1 MPQSRLQGLIR
12 EIDSVL
18 PPEQRKRKREE
29 LPPLPELIR
38 EIDSVLEDHKR
49 REQER
54 VEETLRVS
62 RELHLRC
69 SSIPTVAERKV
80 ARELSALLD

>member
-1 MPQSRLQGLIR
+1 MSRLQGLIR

-29 LPPLPELIR
+29 LPPLPGLIR

-62 RELHLRC
+62 TRLQPQDELD
-69 SSIPTVAERKV
+69 
-80 ARELSALLD
+80 ARDRPKHR